1 MNSKAEFNRSA
12 VPRISTKLGD
22 SDYQKYDKEAQ
33 EEKKRNEEID
43 IVIRTMRKERNV
55 ERRPVAPEQA
65 SKRRKIN
72 EQEYS
77 ECRPIWG
84 RPSEKAHGDK
94 RKNTK
99 ENGPEL
105 KKVRMEEKEKMPP
118 CSPGERGKGD
128 EAPPYCN
135 KSLGDTE
142 DDEKELE
149 ELAKKYH
156 TDDRFYNMKEINE
169 RRRLEFEEKG
179 KVENERK
186 SKAEMLIN
194 TWALA
199 RLCQEII
206 TESEGEWNDR
216 TAEMESNIE
225 KIKAANEKKVRLE
238 IVKEKKA
245 AIEMKR
251 KQQRIDIMID
261 ELSVK
266 EVEE

>member
-1 MNSKAEFNRSA
+1 M
-12 VPRISTKLGD
+12 
-22 SDYQKYDKEAQ
+22 
-33 EEKKRNEEID
+33 
-43 IVIRTMRKERNV
+43 
-55 ERRPVAPEQA
+55 
-65 SKRRKIN
+65 
-72 EQEYS
+72 
-77 ECRPIWG
+77 
-84 RPSEKAHGDK
+84 
-94 RKNTK
+94 
-99 ENGPEL
+99 
-105 KKVRMEEKEKMPP
+105 
-118 CSPGERGKGD
+118 
-128 EAPPYCN
+128 
-135 KSLGDTE
+135 
-142 DDEKELE
+142 
-149 ELAKKYH
+149 
-156 TDDRFYNMKEINE
+156 
-169 RRRLEFEEKG
+169 EFEEKV

-186 SKAEMLIN
+186 SKAEMLTN

-266 EVEE
+266 GVEEWTNIESEIEKKERLEIRNMKENIWRWRTSGNSVKKDQKAKKTEFEKVTNKYEKIKTILETERLEKRDRLKRKQKRKLNGAPGGKKRKEIRKI